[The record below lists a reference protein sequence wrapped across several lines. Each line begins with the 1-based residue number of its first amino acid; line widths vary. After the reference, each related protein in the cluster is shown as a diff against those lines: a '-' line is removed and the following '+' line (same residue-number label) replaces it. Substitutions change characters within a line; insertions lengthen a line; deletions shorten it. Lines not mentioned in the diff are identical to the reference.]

1 MPNQNE
7 PRSHPLYDCVALRA
21 EWVAQVH
28 LVVSLVYANFTSQVH
43 RSLPQLEA
51 NVAAA
56 KEARDE
62 LKIEDESLV
71 ASYMAL
77 LQSLSQLRHQLR
89 SAAQNPNKALPFL
102 QPGGHLTC
110 VAMPARLL
118 VWWIVSTT
126 RTSVLGRTMLLT
138 TECNLVERQTFS
150 TVMYDRD
157 PGLATNV
164 S

>member
-1 MPNQNE
+1 M
-7 PRSHPLYDCVALRA
+7 
-21 EWVAQVH
+21 
-28 LVVSLVYANFTSQVH
+28 SQVH

-51 NVAAA
+51 KVAAA

-102 QPGGHLTC
+102 QPGGSFICCYASQVPGVVDRESPTAHL
-110 VAMPARLL
+110 
-118 VWWIVSTT
+118 
-126 RTSVLGRTMLLT
+126 
-138 TECNLVERQTFS
+138 N
-150 TVMYDRD
+150 
-157 PGLATNV
+157 
-164 S
+164 